1 MRGDRSHQDK
11 LFLIV
16 VFSSNLAHSLH
27 VPALSHAYTGAAEA
41 AGRVCWRYGRQI
53 FFRFGRGYVTVAAW
67 HNNGKQ
73 FCFFP
78 RLPCFPIYL
87 VYPCPLNKYQG
98 TFFALWTISF
108 ILHLSYFF
116 TYRVFQSTTFS
127 TIRPHTTFHN
137 LPHFPLFVNLPR
149 LPICPIIWLPHLQS
163 TLFGHPLHISTYSI
177 FQSIAEV
184 CLYFGFACHFTLPCS
199 TLLLCLYSFPVAFL
213 PTKLSRSIC
222 IPFRYLRN

>member
-1 MRGDRSHQDK
+1 MLAAACTCPIPHVRRSSGSCRPGTLEVRPSE
-11 LFLIV
+11 LF
-16 VFSSNLAHSLH
+16 SLW
-27 VPALSHAYTGAAEA
+27 PWL
-41 AGRVCWRYGRQI
+41 RD
-53 FFRFGRGYVTVAAW
+53 
-67 HNNGKQ
+67 
-73 FCFFP
+73 FFP
-78 RLPCFPIYL
+78 HLPCFPVYLIYACHLNTNLPYL
-87 VYPCPLNKYQG
+87 VLRDV
-98 TFFALWTISF
+98 SF
-108 ILHLSYFF
+108 IFASTYIPHFF
-116 TYRVFQSTTFS
+116 TYRVFQSTIFS

-199 TLLLCLYSFPVAFL
+199 TLLLCLYSFPIAFL
-213 PTKLSRSIC
+213 PTKLSCSIC